1 MALAVA
7 LYMHNENPKLEVV
20 LKILKMKEFLSPNLC
35 SYNLREVTRKLLSNN
50 EKRKCSPFGM

>member
-20 LKILKMKEFLSPNLC
+20 LKNERILGPNLC
-35 SYNLREVTRKLLSNN
+35 SYNLREVTRKLLPNN